1 MSDGI
6 TIQHDE
12 KRLHMHLSGFHGD
25 GGENEG
31 VLSISA
37 VLDGGPNWPECGLII
52 VGSPQKS
59 PLIDGYIP
67 NLGAFSCSPDAA
79 DRLIAGLQAAVAAV
93 RTAQAKLPTPT
104 RLVVGSPVAREFSL
118 RPIGPTRVA
127 ATGALLRADPQPG
140 FVRMSLMRHEEGHG
154 EFIDVLFPAELLAS
168 DPALAW
174 GRIFNVAHAD
184 PTGADPIADGTPL
197 VDAAIALRAAER
209 KLRGQS

>member
-67 NLGAFSCSPDAA
+67 DLGGFSCSPDAA
-79 DRLIAGLQAAVAAV
+79 ERLIAGLQAAVAAV

-104 RLVVGSPVAREFSL
+104 RLDGRK
-118 RPIGPTRVA
+118 
-127 ATGALLRADPQPG
+127 LLLTADPLDA
-140 FVRMSLMRHEEGHG
+140 FVRMSSRYPVAAGG
-154 EFIDVLFPAELLAS
+154 CVVDVPWPPELLNMPAELAYLKLF
-168 DPALAW
+168 D
-174 GRIFNVAHAD
+174 VAHAD

-197 VDAAIALRAAER
+197 VDAAIALRVAER